1 MSQPGVF
8 DGETTEDG
16 IQGVVVGIVTDNE
29 DPKDLGRVKLQ
40 FPWRDADDE
49 SHWARIA
56 TPMAG
61 DGYGAYFLPDVD
73 DEVLV
78 AFENGDIH
86 RPYVVGSL
94 WNGKQTPPQK
104 NDGDNNV
111 REIRSRSE
119 HRITFDDDRNGDGGS
134 ICIET
139 SAGHE
144 IVIDDAADQETITIR
159 DDDATNRIV
168 LDSSDD
174 SVAID
179 AGDELELSAKHVTI
193 DGDKSVEIS
202 GGTTVDIKSKNT
214 VDVSGKA
221 NVDIDSGGL
230 MSIDSTGPLTIEGA
244 IIRLN

>member
-1 MSQPGVF
+1 MTQPGIF
-8 DGETTEDG
+8 DGETPKG
-16 IQGVVVGIVTDNE
+16 GMQGVVVAVVTDNE
-29 DPKDLGRVKLQ
+29 DPKDLGRVRLQ

-49 SHWARIA
+49 SYWARIA

-61 DGYGAYFLPDVD
+61 DEYGSYFLPEVD

-94 WNGKQTPPQK
+94 WNGKQEPPRK
-104 NDGDNNV
+104 NDGHNDV
-111 REIRSRSE
+111 REIRTRSD
-119 HRITFDDDRNGDGGS
+119 HRITFDDDRDGNDGS
-134 ICIET
+134 ISIRT
-139 SAGHE
+139 SEGHE
-144 IVIDDAADQETITIR
+144 IVIDDADGKETIAIR
-159 DDDATNRIV
+159 DKTETNRIV

-174 SVAID
+174 SVAVD
-179 AGDELELSAKHVTI
+179 AGDELELSAKNVTI
-193 DGDKSVEIS
+193 DGDKSVEIT
-202 GGTTVDIKSKNT
+202 GGTRVDVTSKNT

-221 NVDIDSGGL
+221 NVDIDSGGI